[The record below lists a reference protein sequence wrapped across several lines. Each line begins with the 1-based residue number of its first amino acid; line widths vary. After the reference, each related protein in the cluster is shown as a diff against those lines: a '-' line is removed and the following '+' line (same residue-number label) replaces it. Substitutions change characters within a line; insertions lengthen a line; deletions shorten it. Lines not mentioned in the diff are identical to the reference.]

1 MMLGLRAAGSC
12 RGGGFRRRSL
22 LGPPPLDQRPTTSQ
36 TALSWER
43 TIGEA
48 GATENSQHRGRAP
61 DGARR
66 VGLGGRRKSG
76 SARKG
81 KGEAASGKVPA
92 RRRRRGVRGSG
103 RPRRLREAPRQ
114 RKWAR
119 AHPGPR
125 TRPRAQPLDSPVRLS
140 TCTSPDA
147 ASRRRGSAANPKLP
161 GRGGPRKG
169 EERECPQAPSCH
181 LSPTRV
187 PSQAAPPSP
196 GHSLTQILP
205 SPRWAKRHRDG
216 QLNTAGPV
224 CLGWEWG
231 FSSGSCKG

>member
-48 GATENSQHRGRAP
+48 GATENSQHGGRAR

-92 RRRRRGVRGSG
+92 RRRRRGVGGSG
-103 RPRRLREAPRQ
+103 RLRRLREAPRQ

-119 AHPGPR
+119 RARGTSHPASR
-125 TRPRAQPLDSPVRLS
+125 
-140 TCTSPDA
+140 A
-147 ASRRRGSAANPKLP
+147 ASGQPSASHHLHLARRGLTETGICSLSETGWPRGSAE
-161 GRGGPRKG
+161 RGGKG
-169 EERECPQAPSCH
+169 VSTGPILPLVTHKSSFPS
-181 LSPTRV
+181 SPTLTRTLT
-187 PSQAAPPSP
+187 
-196 GHSLTQILP
+196 HS
-205 SPRWAKRHRDG
+205 D
-216 QLNTAGPV
+216 TAQPQMG
-224 CLGWEWG
+224 
-231 FSSGSCKG
+231 